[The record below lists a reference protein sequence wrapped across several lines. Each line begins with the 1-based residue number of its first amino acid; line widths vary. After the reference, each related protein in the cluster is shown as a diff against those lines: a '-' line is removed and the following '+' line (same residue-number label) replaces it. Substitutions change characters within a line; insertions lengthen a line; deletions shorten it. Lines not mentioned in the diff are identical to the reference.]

1 MKNTDELLK
10 ELSETNNITDYI
22 SNNEINFADFSLA
35 EYLKKLLDE
44 KQLTKAEVIRKSE
57 LSEIYAYQIFSGLK
71 SPTHNKVLCLAFG
84 MGLTVPETQQLLKS
98 CNIPFLYAK
107 HKRDSIIIFALN
119 KGLSVVEANELLY
132 DIGEDTLG

>member
-10 ELSETNNITDYI
+10 ELSETSNITDYI
-22 SNNEINFADFSLA
+22 SNNEINFADFSLS

-71 SPTHNKVLCLAFG
+71 SPNRDKVLCLAFG
-84 MGLTVPETQQLLKS
+84 MGLTVAETQQLLKS

-119 KGLSVVEANELLY
+119 KRLSVVEANELLY

>member
-22 SNNEINFADFSLA
+22 SNNEINFADFSLS

-57 LSEIYAYQIFSGLK
+57 LSEIYAYQILSGLK
-71 SPTHNKVLCLAFG
+71 SPTRNKVLCLAFG
-84 MGLTVPETQQLLKS
+84 MGLNVAETQQLLKS

-119 KGLSVVEANELLY
+119 KRLSVVEANELLY